1 MRGKERLGI
10 IMNKINKNNIK
21 DWILSLQIL
30 LACVGATTLVP
41 LLVGFPP
48 STALFT
54 AGLGT
59 LLFGFI
65 TKNKVPAFL
74 GSSFAFIAP
83 MIAITTQFGYEY
95 SCGAFIIVG
104 ILYCLFAFLVY
115 KVGINKITKWL
126 PPHVTGTMIIII
138 GLTLV
143 PSAITNMQVNM
154 PIAIIS
160 LLTSLLVLKFAKG
173 FTKQLGIMIGLIVG
187 YIVSVYFGLV
197 DFSLLQNVDIIL
209 LPSFVLPKFNFE
221 AIMILAPVAIVTM
234 LEHVGDIITLGTVT
248 NKEYIKNPG
257 LHRTLIA
264 DGLATALAGLFGSV
278 GNTTYGESTSVLAL
292 TKQSNPKIT
301 KNAAILALI
310 LSLVGIFS
318 TGLQT
323 TPIFVIGGIS
333 LQLYCMIAW
342 IGVKNIKDNESYRSI
357 KNVIVIIVML
367 VIGLGSLVGLNI
379 SLPLGIVTLSG
390 LSLAGVVGIL
400 LNAILTK
407 FFK

>member
-1 MRGKERLGI
+1 
-10 IMNKINKNNIK
+10 MNKLNKNNIK
-21 DWILSLQIL
+21 EWILSLQIL

-95 SCGAFIIVG
+95 SCGAFIVVG
-104 ILYCLFAFLVY
+104 LLYCLFAFLVY
-115 KVGINKITKWL
+115 KVGVNKITKWL
-126 PPHVTGTMIIII
+126 PPHVTGAMIIII

-154 PIAIIS
+154 FIAIIS
-160 LLTSLLVLKFAKG
+160 LVTSLLVLKFAKG
-173 FTKQLGIMIGLIVG
+173 FTKQLGIMMGLIVG
-187 YIVSVYFGLV
+187 YIVSVCFGLV
-197 DFSLLQNVDIIL
+197 DFSLLKNVDMIL
-209 LPSFVLPKFNFE
+209 LPSLILPKFSFE
-221 AIMILAPVAIVTM
+221 AIMILAPIAIVTM
-234 LEHVGDIITLGTVT
+234 LEHIGDIITLGTVT
-248 NKEYIKNPG
+248 NKEYIKEPG
-257 LHRTLIA
+257 LHRTLMG

-301 KNAAILALI
+301 RNAAILALI
-310 LSLVGIFS
+310 LSLVGVFS
-318 TGLQT
+318 ATLQT

-342 IGVKNIKDNESYRSI
+342 IGVKNIKDNKSYTSI
-357 KNVIVIIVML
+357 YKLAVIIVML
-367 VIGLGSLVGLNI
+367 LIGLGNLVGLNFSI
-379 SLPLGIVTLSG
+379 ALGSVTLSG
-390 LSLAGVVGIL
+390 LSLAGIVGIL
-400 LNAILTK
+400 LNVILMK
-407 FFK
+407 LDKKAE

>member
-1 MRGKERLGI
+1 
-10 IMNKINKNNIK
+10 MNKLNKNNIK
-21 DWILSLQIL
+21 EWILSLQIL

-95 SCGAFIIVG
+95 SCGAFIVVG
-104 ILYCLFAFLVY
+104 LLYCLFAFLVY
-115 KVGINKITKWL
+115 KVGVNKITKWL
-126 PPHVTGTMIIII
+126 PPHVTGAMIIII

-154 PIAIIS
+154 FIAIIS
-160 LLTSLLVLKFAKG
+160 LVTSLLVLKFAKG

-187 YIVSVYFGLV
+187 YIVSVCFGLV
-197 DFSLLQNVDIIL
+197 DFSLLKNVDMIL
-209 LPSFVLPKFNFE
+209 LPSLILPKFSFE
-221 AIMILAPVAIVTM
+221 AIMILAPIAIVTM
-234 LEHVGDIITLGTVT
+234 LEHIGDIITLGTVT
-248 NKEYIKNPG
+248 NKEYIKEPG
-257 LHRTLIA
+257 LHRTLIG

-301 KNAAILALI
+301 RNAAILALM
-310 LSLVGIFS
+310 LSLVGVFS
-318 TGLQT
+318 VALQT

-333 LQLYCMIAW
+333 LQLYCMISW
-342 IGVKNIKDNESYRSI
+342 IGVKNIKDNKSYTSPY
-357 KNVIVIIVML
+357 KLAVIIVML
-367 VIGLGSLVGLNI
+367 LIGLGNLVGLNFSI
-379 SLPLGIVTLSG
+379 ALGSVTLSG
-390 LSLAGVVGIL
+390 LSLAGIVGIL
-400 LNAILTK
+400 LNVILMK
-407 FFK
+407 LDKKAE

>member
-1 MRGKERLGI
+1 
-10 IMNKINKNNIK
+10 MNKLNKNNIK
-21 DWILSLQIL
+21 EWILSLQIL

-83 MIAITTQFGYEY
+83 MIAITTQFGYAE

-104 ILYCLFAFLVY
+104 LLYCLFAFLVY
-115 KVGINKITKWL
+115 KVGVNKITKWL
-126 PPHVTGTMIIII
+126 PPHVTGAMIIII

-154 PIAIIS
+154 PIAIVS
-160 LLTSLLVLKFAKG
+160 LATSLLVLKFAKG
-173 FTKQLGIMIGLIVG
+173 LTKQLGIMIGLIVG
-187 YIVSVYFGLV
+187 YVISICFGLV
-197 DFSLLQNVDIIL
+197 DFSLLKEVDMIL
-209 LPSFVLPKFNFE
+209 LPSLVLPKFSFE
-221 AIMILAPVAIVTM
+221 AIMILAPIAIVTM
-234 LEHVGDIITLGTVT
+234 LEHIGDIITLGTVT
-248 NKEYIKNPG
+248 NKEYIKEPG
-257 LHRTLIA
+257 LHRTLIS

-301 KNAAILALI
+301 RNAAILALI
-310 LSLVGIFS
+310 LSLVGVFS
-318 TGLQT
+318 ATLQT
-323 TPIFVIGGIS
+323 IPIFTIGGIS
-333 LQLYCMIAW
+333 LQLYCMISW
-342 IGVKNIKDNESYRSI
+342 IGVKNIKDNESYKNV
-357 KNVIVIIVML
+357 KNVIVIVVML
-367 VIGLGSLVGLNI
+367 VIGLGSLVGINI
-379 SLPLGIVTLSG
+379 SIALGSVTLSG
-390 LSLAGVVGIL
+390 LSLAGIVGIL
-400 LNAILTK
+400 LNALLMK
-407 FFK
+407 LDKKAE

>member
-1 MRGKERLGI
+1 
-10 IMNKINKNNIK
+10 MNKLRKEMK

-30 LACVGATTLVP
+30 LACVGATCLVP

-83 MIAITTQFGYEY
+83 MIAITTQFGYAE

-104 ILYCLFAFLVY
+104 LLYCLFAFLVY
-115 KVGINKITKWL
+115 KVGVNKITKWL
-126 PPHVTGTMIIII
+126 PPHVTGAMIIII

-154 PIAIIS
+154 PIAIVS
-160 LLTSLLVLKFAKG
+160 LATSLLVLKFAKG
-173 FTKQLGIMIGLIVG
+173 LTKQLGIMIGLIVG
-187 YIVSVYFGLV
+187 YVISICFGLV
-197 DFSLLQNVDIIL
+197 DFSLLKEVDMIL
-209 LPSFVLPKFNFE
+209 LPSLVLPKFSFE
-221 AIMILAPVAIVTM
+221 AIMILAPIAIVTM
-234 LEHVGDIITLGTVT
+234 LEHIGDIITLGTVT
-248 NKEYIKNPG
+248 NKEYIKEPG
-257 LHRTLIA
+257 LHRTLMG

-301 KNAAILALI
+301 RNAAILALI
-310 LSLVGIFS
+310 LSLVGVFS
-318 TGLQT
+318 ATLQT
-323 TPIFVIGGIS
+323 IPIFTIGGIS
-333 LQLYCMIAW
+333 LQLYCMISW
-342 IGVKNIKDNESYRSI
+342 IGVKNIKDNESYKNV
-357 KNVIVIIVML
+357 KNVIVIVVML
-367 VIGLGSLVGLNI
+367 VIGLGSLVGINI
-379 SLPLGIVTLSG
+379 SIALGSVTLSG
-390 LSLAGVVGIL
+390 LSLAGIVGIL
-400 LNAILTK
+400 LNAILMK
-407 FFK
+407 LDKKAE

>member
-1 MRGKERLGI
+1 
-10 IMNKINKNNIK
+10 MNKLNKNNIK
-21 DWILSLQIL
+21 EWILSLQIL
-30 LACVGATTLVP
+30 LACVGATCLVP

-83 MIAITTQFGYEY
+83 MIAITTQFGYAE

-104 ILYCLFAFLVY
+104 LLYCLFAFLVY
-115 KVGINKITKWL
+115 KVGVNKITKWL
-126 PPHVTGTMIIII
+126 PPHVTGAMIIII

-154 PIAIIS
+154 PIAIVS
-160 LLTSLLVLKFAKG
+160 LATSLLVLKFAKG
-173 FTKQLGIMIGLIVG
+173 LTKQLGIMIGLIVG
-187 YIVSVYFGLV
+187 YVISICFGLV
-197 DFSLLQNVDIIL
+197 DFSLLKEVDMIL
-209 LPSFVLPKFNFE
+209 LPSLVLPKFSFE
-221 AIMILAPVAIVTM
+221 AIMILAPIAIVTM
-234 LEHVGDIITLGTVT
+234 LEHIGDIITLGTVT
-248 NKEYIKNPG
+248 NKEYIKEPG
-257 LHRTLIA
+257 LHRTLMG

-301 KNAAILALI
+301 RNAAILALI

-318 TGLQT
+318 ATLQT
-323 TPIFVIGGIS
+323 IPIFTIGGIS

-342 IGVKNIKDNESYRSI
+342 IGVKNIKDNKSYVSPY
-357 KNVIVIIVML
+357 KLAVIIVML
-367 VIGLGSLVGLNI
+367 LIGLGNLVGLNFSI
-379 SLPLGIVTLSG
+379 ALGSVTLSG

-400 LNAILTK
+400 LNAILMK
-407 FFK
+407 LDKKAE

>member
-1 MRGKERLGI
+1 
-10 IMNKINKNNIK
+10 MNKLNKNNIK
-21 DWILSLQIL
+21 EWILSLQIL

-95 SCGAFIIVG
+95 SCGAFIVVG
-104 ILYCLFAFLVY
+104 LLYCLFAFLVY
-115 KVGINKITKWL
+115 KVGVNKITKWL
-126 PPHVTGTMIIII
+126 PPHVTGAMIIII

-154 PIAIIS
+154 FIAIIS
-160 LLTSLLVLKFAKG
+160 LVTSLLVLKFAKG
-173 FTKQLGIMIGLIVG
+173 FTKQLGIMMGLIVG
-187 YIVSVYFGLV
+187 YIVSVCFGLV
-197 DFSLLQNVDIIL
+197 DFSLLKNVDMIL
-209 LPSFVLPKFNFE
+209 LPSLILPKFSFE
-221 AIMILAPVAIVTM
+221 AIMILAPIAIVTM
-234 LEHVGDIITLGTVT
+234 LEHIGDIITLGTVT
-248 NKEYIKNPG
+248 NKEYIKEPG
-257 LHRTLIA
+257 LHRTLMG

-301 KNAAILALI
+301 RNAAILALI
-310 LSLVGIFS
+310 LSLVGVFS
-318 TGLQT
+318 ATLQT

-342 IGVKNIKDNESYRSI
+342 IGVKNIKDNKSYTSI
-357 KNVIVIIVML
+357 YKLAVIIVML
-367 VIGLGSLVGLNI
+367 LIGLGNLVGLNFSI
-379 SLPLGIVTLSG
+379 ALGSVTLSG
-390 LSLAGVVGIL
+390 LSLAGIVGIL
-400 LNAILTK
+400 LNAILMK
-407 FFK
+407 LDKKAE